1 MAMFPIVKHLNPRA
15 TDGSSLFA
23 RGQEMVAQGFLK
35 DGYQLINEA
44 LQLFTSVYGNI
55 HTDVINAYR
64 YSKYRKKW
72 NQVALDYRSKFD
84 HENSRLLAK
93 IDYIQGSHTEAIEKQ
108 HKV

>member
-1 MAMFPIVKHLNPRA
+1 MFPIVKHLNPRA

-64 YSKYRKKW
+64 YTFTVLILFCIKFLNHGSNFSSDYKI
-72 NQVALDYRSKFD
+72 VTLIILDYWQRLIT
-84 HENSRLLAK
+84 SRAVTLK
-93 IDYIQGSHTEAIEKQ
+93 P
-108 HKV
+108 

>member
-1 MAMFPIVKHLNPRA
+1 MFPIVKHLNPRA

-64 YSKYRKKW
+64 YAF
-72 NQVALDYRSKFD
+72 VAGILFLHRIF
-84 HENSRLLAK
+84 ESREQCSGRHHLST
-93 IDYIQGSHTEAIEKQ
+93 GP
-108 HKV
+108 